1 MPMHGAQEP
10 RIWPDLEEIR
20 RLALMAEEWREEL
33 AYRQAVPGC
42 AAAEQSIRENS
53 AVNAELPNLQRI
65 LGYAAAEQ

>member
-1 MPMHGAQEP
+1 
-10 RIWPDLEEIR
+10 
-20 RLALMAEEWREEL
+20 MAEEWREEL